1 MKLDKLLER
10 LDYTV
15 VQGSDSTEVTTL
27 INDSRKVEEGS
38 VFVCISGAV
47 SDGHKYAADVAAKGA
62 AAVVVEK
69 DVEVPENVTVIKVE
83 DTRYALALMSAAYF
97 GYPADKL
104 KVIGITGTKGKTSS
118 SLMIKSIL
126 EHAGKKVGIIGT
138 NGTFIG
144 DIHEP
149 TANTT
154 PESYELQRIMRKMV
168 EHDCEYCVMEVSSQA
183 LKMNRVAG
191 IEFDYGVFTN
201 ISPDHIG
208 PNEHKDFAEYM
219 ACKKHL
225 FDFCKVGLFNKDD
238 EHFEEFTKDVPCKV
252 LTYGIEKDSDLK
264 AEHIELYNENGEL
277 GITFDTKG
285 LINASFKASMPGK
298 FNAYNALVAI
308 MICYLIDVPTKDIQ
322 NTLPQVHVLGR
333 GQVMHVSPDYSVL
346 IDYAHNGVSF
356 ESIISTVEQYNPNKL
371 IVVYGS
377 GGKRSKTRRYESG
390 EVVAKHGGYSILTA
404 DNPRGEKIVDI
415 CKDIVVGIDKYHGE
429 YTIIP
434 DRKEAIYHALDMAHK
449 GDVVLLLGKGHET
462 YMIGEDEVTRHFSE
476 TEVLEEYKKE
486 RGLNA

>member
-1 MKLDKLLER
+1 M
-10 LDYTV
+10 V
-15 VQGSDSTEVTTL
+15 
-27 INDSRKVEEGS
+27 
-38 VFVCISGAV
+38 GAAFNAHDFIDQV
-47 SDGHKYAADVAAKGA
+47 IEKGA
-62 AAVVVEK
+62 HAIVISQ
-69 DVEVPENVTVIKVE
+69 DVPLKEGMTYIRVK
-83 DTRYALALMSAAYF
+83 DTRIALALLSCAYF
-97 GYPADKL
+97 NYPSKEL
-104 KVIGITGTKGKTSS
+104 KVVGITGTKGKTSS

-252 LTYGIEKDSDLK
+252 LTYSIEKDSDLK

-429 YTIIP
+429 Y
-434 DRKEAIYHALDMAHK
+434 HALDMASK

>member
-1 MKLDKLLER
+1 MKLEKLLNGFEYEIIGNK
-10 LDYTV
+10 DV
-15 VQGSDSTEVTTL
+15 DITTL
-27 INDSRKVEEGS
+27 VYDSRKVEEGS
-38 VFVCISGAV
+38 LFVCMVGAAFNAHDFIDQV
-47 SDGHKYAADVAAKGA
+47 IEKGA
-62 AAVVVEK
+62 HAIVISQ
-69 DVEVPENVTVIKVE
+69 DVPLKEGMTYIKVK
-83 DTRYALALMSAAYF
+83 DTRIALALLSCAYF
-97 GYPADKL
+97 NYPSKEL
-104 KVIGITGTKGKTSS
+104 KVVGITGTKGKTSS

-252 LTYGIEKDSDLK
+252 LTYSIEKDSDLK

-333 GQVMHVSPDYSVL
+333 GQVMHGSPDYS
-346 IDYAHNGVSF
+346 
-356 ESIISTVEQYNPNKL
+356 
-371 IVVYGS
+371 
-377 GGKRSKTRRYESG
+377 SKTRRYESG

-415 CKDIVVGIDKYHGE
+415 CNDIVVGIDKYHGE

-434 DRKEAIYHALDMAHK
+434 DRKEAIYHALDMACK